1 MAFKMN
7 EFSGFKK
14 NGEKRKL
21 KKDLK
26 YFEKQY
32 KKNPNENTYKDLQHA
47 RRGMDEYVS
56 GA

>member
-1 MAFKMN
+1 MK
-7 EFSGFKK
+7 GFKGFK
-14 NGEKRKL
+14 EKIKL

-32 KKNPNENTYKDLQHA
+32 KKNPNEDTYKDLQHA
-47 RRGMDEYVS
+47 RRGMDEHVS